1 MLKIKFL
8 IPLLAFVAL
17 AILLAAGLSN
27 DPRKVPS
34 PLVGKPAPAFELP
47 QLSDPTVK
55 FSPEM
60 LKGKVWLLNIW
71 ASWCSGCRVEHP
83 VLNELA
89 RQKMVDIVGFDYKD
103 TNDQANAWLSQLGNP
118 YSVVITDQKGSVGF
132 DYGVYGVPETFFID
146 KKGIIRYKHI
156 GPISYK
162 HLNDIVI
169 PLIKKL
175 QAEN

>member
-8 IPLLAFVAL
+8 IPLLAFVL
-17 AILLAAGLSN
+17 LVILLAVGLSN

-34 PLVGKPAPAFELP
+34 PLVGKAAPDFELP
-47 QLSDPTVK
+47 RLTDPSVK
-55 FSPEM
+55 FSPQS
-60 LKGKVWLLNIW
+60 LKGKVWLLNVW

-89 RQKMVDIVGFDYKD
+89 KQNIVSIIGFDYKD
-103 TNDQANAWLSQLGNP
+103 TNADAKNWLNKLGNP
-118 YSVVITDQKGSVGF
+118 YRLVVTDQKGLVGF

-162 HLNDIVI
+162 DLTEIVI
-169 PLIKKL
+169 PLIMELK
-175 QAEN
+175 AEK

>member
-8 IPLLAFVAL
+8 LPLIAFVLLVA
-17 AILLAAGLSN
+17 LLAAGLSN

-34 PLVGKPAPAFELP
+34 PLVGKPAPYFELP
-47 QLSDPTVK
+47 RLDDPSVK
-55 FSPEM
+55 FNPQM

-71 ASWCSGCRVEHP
+71 ASWCVACRAEHP
-83 VLNELA
+83 MFNQLA
-89 RQKMVDIVGFDYKD
+89 KQNIVDIVGFNYKD
-103 TNDQANAWLSQLGNP
+103 TNAEAKAWLRQLGNP
-118 YSVVITDQKGSVGF
+118 YSVVVTDQKGLVGF

-162 HLNDIVI
+162 DLNEIVI
-169 PLIKKL
+169 PLIKEL
-175 QAEN
+175 RAEK